1 MDRNQYRITIKVKAE
16 LVYYVKEYDIDNAI
30 ALAMDAPYKEWEVSY
45 YDMPA
50 DSEMEAE
57 VI

>member
-16 LVYYVKEYDIDNAI
+16 LVYYVKEYDIDNELE
-30 ALAMDAPYKEWEVSY
+30 LAMDAPYKEWEVSY

-50 DSEMEAE
+50 DSEIEAE
-57 VI
+57 VV